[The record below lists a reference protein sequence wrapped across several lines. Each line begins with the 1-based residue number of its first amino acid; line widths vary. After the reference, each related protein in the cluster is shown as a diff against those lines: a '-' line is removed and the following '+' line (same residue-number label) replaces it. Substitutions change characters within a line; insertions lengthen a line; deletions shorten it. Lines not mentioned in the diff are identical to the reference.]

1 MTPTTKYPLRGTL
14 AARTSREELKAW
26 ATLALILILSGLADA
41 ATL

>member
-1 MTPTTKYPLRGTL
+1 MGARIMKTTTH
-14 AARTSREELKAW
+14 EELKAW

>member
-1 MTPTTKYPLRGTL
+1 MTTTT
-14 AARTSREELKAW
+14 TREELKAW